1 MVKQK
6 NMETTL
12 HVNYYKFHNLENEEI
27 KIDWR
32 IMANIGKYMAAE
44 SLCCFAFKTK
54 PIKLFSFL

>member
-32 IMANIGKYMAAE
+32 INSYKI
-44 SLCCFAFKTK
+44 
-54 PIKLFSFL
+54 